1 MTVVVRVRR
10 PIPDARWR
18 RRVSRENRPEG
29 GREGGREGMKL
40 REGVTCTLL
49 ILVKKHAAIE
59 RIILPC
65 HSPCLLPDSAVLN
78 IPQNSPIPNLTA
90 PGTEKEH
97 TCTISCTYIHGYT
110 MCEWVKL

>member
-1 MTVVVRVRR
+1 MG
-10 PIPDARWR
+10 
-18 RRVSRENRPEG
+18 RENRHEG
-29 GREGGREGMKL
+29 GREGGGGMKL
-40 REGVTCTLL
+40 REGATCTLL

-59 RIILPC
+59 RIILWYG

-110 MCEWVKL
+110 MCDGSSYNGTLCWYPKIKHF